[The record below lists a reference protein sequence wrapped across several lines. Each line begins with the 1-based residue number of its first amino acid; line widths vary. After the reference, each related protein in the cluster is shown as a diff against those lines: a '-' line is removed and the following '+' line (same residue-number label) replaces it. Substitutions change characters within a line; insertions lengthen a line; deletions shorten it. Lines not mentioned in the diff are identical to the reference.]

1 MHFCPQK
8 REGYF
13 FNNSAYKGK
22 HAPQASNNWTKTMC
36 CIVDLNCCGM
46 PPPPSVAASTA
57 GGAAHQPRKLPPREG
72 KGREASHSVGVGGRR
87 AKGRRMLWLEE
98 EKLPPLGHKKVGC
111 FGRRRKKVQNQ
122 PRSSTLPPPL
132 SSPRRPHA
140 GKKEKTANPNSWR
153 GREAKKRYFPRSV
166 VGGGFPAS
174 FPPFPP
180 HGDA

>member
-1 MHFCPQK
+1 
-8 REGYF
+8 
-13 FNNSAYKGK
+13 
-22 HAPQASNNWTKTMC
+22 MC

-98 EKLPPLGHKKVGC
+98 EKRPPLGHKKVGC